1 MKKQKDS
8 QNTMWQGIRYIFS
21 FTWSHHKKTFIFLC
35 ILGLIIGIAGA
46 FFPWVSAEIIDEI
59 ITISQSESKT
69 ITARFFQLGILW
81 VILSG
86 VIILIETWKS
96 FVNEKFDDIVFHH
109 FSQMSWEHL
118 INLPMSFHKNKNSG
132 EVMEMFHR
140 ASDATSQILNTFINL
155 GPQFLTIFL
164 SFGIM
169 FYLDIQLSLFVLGF
183 LVIYIWN
190 VVRTVQES
198 SKIVSSIRKTT
209 RKNFDSFHDAMGSI
223 REVKISAGESRIFD
237 SFRKLFEERLR
248 LIDLRIDIVEHTN
261 LRSKILIRII
271 QGGIYGLALHF
282 ILKGEMTIGVL
293 LAFNGYAAQIYG
305 PFFQLSNQ
313 WRNIEVTG
321 IAMGQFSEILDL
333 DVERQKATPERSEA
347 TPFKVS
353 FKNVSFSYPENTT
366 DTLKNISFDVPQGS
380 VIALVGPSGV
390 GKTTC
395 IDMLPALHYPTEGS
409 VMIDGI
415 ATSDWN
421 LHELR
426 SQIGYVSQEIVLLND
441 TIRANILF
449 VQPDA
454 TDEQIESAC
463 AQAHILDFIKGLD
476 HGFETLVGD
485 RGVKLSV
492 GQKQRVAIARAILRN
507 PDILILDEP
516 TSALDAQTEH
526 DITQSLE
533 TLMEGKTTF
542 IIAHRLSTVRRADMI
557 LVFKD
562 GSIVEQGTHV
572 ELLQKNGEY
581 ANLHQLQTQSAAF
594 V

>member
-1 MKKQKDS
+1 MKEQKNS
-8 QNTMWQGIRYIFS
+8 QNMMWLGIRYIFS
-21 FTWSHHKKTFIFLC
+21 FTWSHYKKTFILLSV
-35 ILGLIIGIAGA
+35 LGLLTGIAGA
-46 FFPWVSAEIIDEI
+46 FFPWVSAKIIDEI
-59 ITISQSESKT
+59 ITISQSDSKNVT
-69 ITARFFQLGILW
+69 STFFYFGSLW
-81 VILSG
+81 IVLSG
-86 VIILIETWKS
+86 VIILLETWKS

-183 LVIYIWN
+183 LGIYIWN
-190 VVRTVQES
+190 VVRTVKKS
-198 SKIVSSIRKTT
+198 SEIVSRIRKTT
-209 RKNFDSFHDAMGSI
+209 RKNFDIFHDVMGSI
-223 REVKISAGESRIFD
+223 REVKISARESRIFD
-237 SFRKLFEERLR
+237 SFRKLFDERLD
-248 LIDLRIDIVEHTN
+248 LIVDRINIVEHTN
-261 LRSKILIRII
+261 LRSKILVRII
-271 QGGIYGLALHF
+271 QGGVYGLALYF

-293 LAFNGYAAQIYG
+293 LAFNAYAAQIYG

-333 DVERQKATPERSEA
+333 ETEPNKVTPKKPESI
-347 TPFKVS
+347 PYKVS
-353 FKNVSFSYPENTT
+353 FESVSFSYPENKK
-366 DTLKNISFDVPQGS
+366 DTLQDISLDVPHGS

-395 IDMLPALHYPTEGS
+395 IDMLPALHYPTSGQ
-409 VMIDGI
+409 VLIDGI

-441 TIRANILF
+441 TIKTNILF
-449 VQPDA
+449 AYPDA
-454 TDEQIESAC
+454 TDEEVLHAC
-463 AQAHILDFIKGLD
+463 KQAHILEFIQGLEN
-476 HGFETLVGD
+476 GFDTIVGD

-507 PDILILDEP
+507 PEILILDEP

-526 DITQSLE
+526 DITESLDA
-533 TLMEGKTTF
+533 LMKGKTTF

-562 GSIVEQGTHV
+562 GAIVEQGTHTK
-572 ELLQKNGEY
+572 LLEENGEY
-581 ANLHQLQTQSAAF
+581 ANLHHLQTQSAAF